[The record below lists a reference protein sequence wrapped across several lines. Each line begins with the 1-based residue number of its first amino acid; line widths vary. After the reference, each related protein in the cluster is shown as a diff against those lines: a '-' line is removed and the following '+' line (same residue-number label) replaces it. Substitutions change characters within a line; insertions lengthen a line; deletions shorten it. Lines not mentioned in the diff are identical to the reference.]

1 MQIYHLAED
10 TESKTIK
17 SFYSNLGKLANVT
30 KTERILINEIYC
42 KKKKTNDNNTVE
54 PLLSGHLWDL
64 PKCPLNRGC
73 PLKKGL

>member
-17 SFYSNLGKLANVT
+17 SNLGKLANVT

-42 KKKKTNDNNTVE
+42 KKKNDDNNTVE
-54 PLLSGHLWDL
+54 PLLSGHLRDL

-73 PLKKGL
+73 LLKKGL

>member
-17 SFYSNLGKLANVT
+17 SFYFGKLANVT

-42 KKKKTNDNNTVE
+42 KKKKRWQQYSATSIKRT
-54 PLLSGHLWDL
+54 PSG
-64 PKCPLNRGC
+64 PSQVSA
-73 PLKKGL
+73 

>member
-1 MQIYHLAED
+1 MQIYHLAAD

-17 SFYSNLGKLANVT
+17 SFYFGKLANVT

-42 KKKKTNDNNTVE
+42 KKKNDDNNTVQ
-54 PLLSGHLWDL
+54 PLLSGHLRDL

>member
-17 SFYSNLGKLANVT
+17 SNLGKLANVT

-42 KKKKTNDNNTVE
+42 KKKTMTTIQWN
-54 PLLSGHLWDL
+54 LF
-64 PKCPLNRGC
+64 
-73 PLKKGL
+73 

>member
-17 SFYSNLGKLANVT
+17 SNLGKLANVT

-42 KKKKTNDNNTVE
+42 KKKNDDNNTVE
-54 PLLSGHLWDL
+54 PLLSGHLRDL

>member
-17 SFYSNLGKLANVT
+17 SNLGKLANVT

-42 KKKKTNDNNTVE
+42 KKKKTMTTIQWN
-54 PLLSGHLWDL
+54 LY
-64 PKCPLNRGC
+64 
-73 PLKKGL
+73 

>member
-10 TESKTIK
+10 TESKTVK

-42 KKKKTNDNNTVE
+42 KKKMMTTVQCNLYYSNPFAPE
-54 PLLSGHLWDL
+54 PPVTSRVDPG
-64 PKCPLNRGC
+64 PFYPL
-73 PLKKGL
+73 

>member
-17 SFYSNLGKLANVT
+17 SFYSNLGKLANVI

-42 KKKKTNDNNTVE
+42 KKKTMTTIQWN
-54 PLLSGHLWDL
+54 LY
-64 PKCPLNRGC
+64 
-73 PLKKGL
+73 

>member
-17 SFYSNLGKLANVT
+17 SNLGKLANVT

-42 KKKKTNDNNTVE
+42 KKKNDDNNTVE
-54 PLLSGHLWDL
+54 PLLSRHLRDL
-64 PKCPLNRGC
+64 PKCLLNRGC
-73 PLKKGL
+73 RLKKGL